1 MANQIILYGIGGVD
15 VEYVAIQYQIVNNPR
30 KLPIKARWRYLVGIS
45 ALMMSDDPTI
55 EHVYAIFNRKGLAQ
69 EYRDS
74 IFDRHNSIESRFA
87 FKDMLEHEGVLI
99 I

>member
-30 KLPIKARWRYLVGIS
+30 KLPIKSRWRYLVGIA

-74 IFDRHNSIESRFA
+74 IFDRHNSIES
-87 FKDMLEHEGVLI
+87 
-99 I
+99 